1 MLNNSSSSIRKY
13 QFFEEVTSENQS
25 IDEYISHQD
34 SPLENTP
41 ITIHDIKPNSIDQMC
56 AIDDIIFI
64 CGKAIHK
71 IQGTLSRESVILKI
85 YENKVLDSYRM
96 FNGVYYYFQ
105 IKYFADKPFFVTAGG
120 NFDKYISK
128 GREEQFMYTSIK
140 IYKVKPL
147 LNKDNKKY
155 EIMKNIKP
163 TEEQYPKL
171 LLRQIRILKNI
182 KNGELICDIEGNK
195 MEGYESFQNIVLI
208 SINSSFTHVAVGLDK
223 GDILL
228 ISAYPNIL
236 DCTEKDFKIKFLPKI
251 ISKDREIHI
260 TNLSFA
266 EMYLNNEA
274 KRVLYVS
281 TAYEIYY
288 YEWKYE
294 TERGGNAENDIELK
308 ELIQDGKGAYR
319 SCISIKDNLMLLASS
334 NNDFIIEYENLEFGK
349 TWFFEGNKQCVK
361 YFKNN
366 YFIFV
371 VQKEKS
377 NEIQIYDK
385 LNKFFVYYI
394 TDIKKILGICCDNE
408 FIYILYENNED
419 NKIKKNIVKLKEK
432 ENKDKFQIFYSKNQ
446 YETALSYAENSKL
459 DISKISEIQRKY
471 AEYEYSKGDF
481 ENSINQYIK
490 TINHLEPSLVI
501 QKFLEKSKLDY
512 LIQYLEALEKNEEFQ
527 SKGEIETKNY
537 TTLLL
542 NCYIMQEKIHKL
554 KEFMSSKGNNFPIS
568 IIKTAIDVC
577 LETQNV
583 DLALNIAR
591 EKDMYEE
598 YLQILILKLNKLK
611 EALDFII
618 PNDNNKNSKEKLLI
632 REQIN
637 LLNKFGDY
645 FLKNGEKKENDEG
658 NNNIQDIF
666 FDRIIEFIEKNINLL
681 NKNDIVKLIQIFI
694 VNDKY
699 FETLFEKMDSYGIEF
714 SKEMIHRRIE
724 LYLEEDIIENKKK
737 VIEMLGDNKFK
748 DKYDIQYLIML
759 FKFKEFQE
767 GIEMLSKIIN
777 KRQELLNIYMIKKDY
792 EKIIEMCYH
801 LNETGISSSGFVLN
815 YFIDKKIRNL
825 MNREEVEK
833 MNEYLKKFLLKIL
846 EDNLMLPIT
855 VLNIINEKNN
865 ELPVDIIY
873 FFIEKSLEKNMN
885 NLEISSKNVNLYTN
899 EINDLGIKITELNT
913 KAMNFKLYLCD
924 ECNMEITFPCICYK
938 CGHNYH
944 SVCINGNVD
953 KNIECPKCKKNK
965 KKIKE
970 ELKNNENFNKFIN
983 DRNNFYVEYEKSEDK
998 IEFLN
1003 SLYGKG
1009 VFNKEKDE

>member
-155 EIMKNIKP
+155 EVMKNIKP

-377 NEIQIYDK
+377 NEIQIYI
-385 LNKFFVYYI
+385 N
-394 TDIKKILGICCDNE
+394 
-408 FIYILYENNED
+408 
-419 NKIKKNIVKLKEK
+419 
-432 ENKDKFQIFYSKNQ
+432 S
-446 YETALSYAENSKL
+446 LS
-459 DISKISEIQRKY
+459 Q
-471 AEYEYSKGDF
+471 
-481 ENSINQYIK
+481 
-490 TINHLEPSLVI
+490 H
-501 QKFLEKSKLDY
+501 
-512 LIQYLEALEKNEEFQ
+512 
-527 SKGEIETKNY
+527 
-537 TTLLL
+537 
-542 NCYIMQEKIHKL
+542 
-554 KEFMSSKGNNFPIS
+554 
-568 IIKTAIDVC
+568 
-577 LETQNV
+577 
-583 DLALNIAR
+583 
-591 EKDMYEE
+591 
-598 YLQILILKLNKLK
+598 
-611 EALDFII
+611 I
-618 PNDNNKNSKEKLLI
+618 PN
-632 REQIN
+632 
-637 LLNKFGDY
+637 
-645 FLKNGEKKENDEG
+645 
-658 NNNIQDIF
+658 IF
-666 FDRIIEFIEKNINLL
+666 F
-681 NKNDIVKLIQIFI
+681 
-694 VNDKY
+694 
-699 FETLFEKMDSYGIEF
+699 
-714 SKEMIHRRIE
+714 
-724 LYLEEDIIENKKK
+724 
-737 VIEMLGDNKFK
+737 
-748 DKYDIQYLIML
+748 
-759 FKFKEFQE
+759 
-767 GIEMLSKIIN
+767 
-777 KRQELLNIYMIKKDY
+777 
-792 EKIIEMCYH
+792 
-801 LNETGISSSGFVLN
+801 ISV
-815 YFIDKKIRNL
+815 
-825 MNREEVEK
+825 M
-833 MNEYLKKFLLKIL
+833 
-846 EDNLMLPIT
+846 
-855 VLNIINEKNN
+855 
-865 ELPVDIIY
+865 
-873 FFIEKSLEKNMN
+873 
-885 NLEISSKNVNLYTN
+885 
-899 EINDLGIKITELNT
+899 
-913 KAMNFKLYLCD
+913 
-924 ECNMEITFPCICYK
+924 
-938 CGHNYH
+938 
-944 SVCINGNVD
+944 
-953 KNIECPKCKKNK
+953 
-965 KKIKE
+965 
-970 ELKNNENFNKFIN
+970 
-983 DRNNFYVEYEKSEDK
+983 
-998 IEFLN
+998 
-1003 SLYGKG
+1003 
-1009 VFNKEKDE
+1009 